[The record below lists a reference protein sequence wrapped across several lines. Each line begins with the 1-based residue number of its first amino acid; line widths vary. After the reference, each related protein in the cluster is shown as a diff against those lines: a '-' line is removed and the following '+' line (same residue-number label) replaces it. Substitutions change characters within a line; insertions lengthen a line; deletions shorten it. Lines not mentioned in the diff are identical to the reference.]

1 MLSLKSW
8 LNKVPFKYVDFWDVP
23 RLILVRYR
31 GKPFLLDSDF
41 DEALD
46 EYPDTY
52 TVYLLPEAL
61 AQQADTG
68 LWKFL
73 ENVSLTPVGN
83 LPVCDVHFDRTKR
96 RKLDATILDR
106 FVNAKTS

>member
-46 EYPDTY
+46 EYPDN
-52 TVYLLPEAL
+52 
-61 AQQADTG
+61 G
-68 LWKFL
+68 SWKFL
-73 ENVSLTPVGN
+73 ENVSLTPVGS

>member
-46 EYPDTY
+46 EYPDN
-52 TVYLLPEAL
+52 
-61 AQQADTG
+61 G
-68 LWKFL
+68 SWKFL